1 MTECNVHTRHFH
13 QHFTDLGMEAREEKE
28 DASPC
33 RNFLKNVKMILQ
45 VTIAVF
51 YLTLLESEKPSLVGL
66 AWLG

>member
-1 MTECNVHTRHFH
+1 
-13 QHFTDLGMEAREEKE
+13 MEAREEKE

-66 AWLG
+66 AWLGSARLGSAKLGQARLG

>member
-1 MTECNVHTRHFH
+1 
-13 QHFTDLGMEAREEKE
+13 MEAREEKE